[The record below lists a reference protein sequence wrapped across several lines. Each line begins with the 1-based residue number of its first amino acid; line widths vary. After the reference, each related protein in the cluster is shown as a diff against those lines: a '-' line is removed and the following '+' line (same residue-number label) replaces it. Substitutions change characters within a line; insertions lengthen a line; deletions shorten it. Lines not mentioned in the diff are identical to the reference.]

1 MSADLGAIK
10 RKLGPRKRHVN
21 LNIQAAKEVKQRPI
35 EGDLDLEQLLDDTRE
50 KRDQLQQHLTVY
62 KSLRTQLEE
71 TAESIGKREYDK
83 VMEDY
88 DDYADLT
95 LEAEQLVVGLSSRM
109 EMIKDRM
116 EFKLRRGSVK
126 VNIELEEKMLE
137 IERQKAEI
145 EHRKLQ
151 IEAERLNLEKEKL
164 KKKLEVETAKQGMK
178 SNTVKLPK
186 LDFNK
191 FSGELLKWQE
201 FWDSFESAI
210 HSNASLNPVEK
221 MNYLRAKLEGEA
233 EEVISGLTLTN
244 ANYEEA
250 ISLLQKRFGQN
261 EIIINAHYT
270 SLMDMPASSSSTS
283 ALRTRYDSIEK
294 HLRSLQALGEDV
306 NTKMLVSLIMT
317 KLPKDV
323 ITHLT
328 DHKED
333 GQEWTV
339 QLLRDKLHRFI
350 TNRENAERQCGIK
363 DDSKHTARSMW
374 LTSED
379 KEGKTTTETL
389 FSVTKPPKDQKVRRR
404 DICVYCQG
412 KHWSDECKKYATVA
426 ARKEKIKGQ
435 CFICLKPGHHQKDC
449 KANKVCVHCQ
459 QKNKHHRSLCINKF
473 QEKPAETAHVVTE
486 TISPVTDNTLLAS
499 DEQVLMQTA
508 TVEVENLEKSGKQT
522 IRLLLDTG
530 SQRSYITEQL
540 ADKLQLPIKGSETLT
555 VYTFNTSKP
564 RQLQTPVTE
573 LRLLTKDGSSLH
585 LRVNVV
591 PKITGTLQ
599 RACFDTKKIEHLL
612 KDITLADSIPT
623 SKETASIELLLGS
636 DYYCDIFFGDI
647 QMKQVVPGLNL
658 MASKLGWILT
668 GRIKCQEAQ
677 SAPSISMLTYTSSPV
692 SAHLAAQFN
701 VQTLPAE
708 QKPQLDDFW
717 KLETLGIS
725 EPVSVND
732 DDQALQKFNDTVR
745 FEDGRYQVTWPW
757 KKESPSLPTN
767 YQLALGRL
775 RCLTNRLAKNP
786 ERLTKY
792 DAVIQ
797 DQLHKG
803 IVEIVPDEE
812 SVNTLKH
819 YIPHHEIVTPEKTTT
834 KIRIVFDASA
844 KTKKGSQSLNENL
857 HRGPIILEDLCGL
870 LMRFRI
876 NRVALIADVEKAFH
890 QVGLQP
896 EDRDVT
902 RFLWL
907 KDATKPT
914 LENNVQELRF
924 TRVPF
929 GMISSPFLLAA
940 TVKYHLNKADTPV
953 AKKISDNM
961 HVDNMVTGV
970 ATSEQAV
977 EFYKEA
983 KSLFQSSSMNLR
995 EWASNS
1001 KEFLQNIPES
1011 DQTRGDTMKIL
1022 GTTWN
1027 MTSDT
1032 IFVNG
1037 SETSSCPVTSKREA
1051 LQSISRIYDPLG
1063 FFSPVTLNG
1072 KLFLQEL
1079 WKNELDWDE
1088 TLSELQQ
1095 QQWYKIQDDHTPLS
1109 SIPVPR
1115 YIGIGTENKLFCF
1128 TDASAKAYSAAV
1140 YLYSSVGRTAN
1151 VNLVFSKA
1159 RVAPTKQLSI
1169 PRLELLAVVI
1179 GTRCLNYVTE
1189 QLQLTVTDRVLWTDS
1204 QCVLHWMKSHKPLP
1218 VFVQNRLKEIKSHK
1232 DIKFRY
1238 VTTTQNPA
1246 DLATRGVSAEA
1257 LIDNQLWWHGPSW
1270 LSDDETKWPSWDF
1283 QQIDDNTLDQMAK
1296 QAGSPQIMYETP
1308 ALIEMENKQE
1318 HSVKP
1323 VAPFELNEKNYSCL
1337 TRLLRVTAWAL
1348 RFILKVKKKST
1359 GKEELQAEEIE
1370 QAKLMWER
1378 HVQNSSF
1385 SSEINAVKKNTKNNL
1400 KDQLS
1405 LQLDQNGILRCHG
1418 RMIRENLPES
1428 SIFPK
1433 LLPKNHAFT
1442 SLLINS
1448 FHDKLMHAG
1457 VSHTLSAIRREF
1469 WIPQGRTTVRNVL
1482 LNCRRCR
1489 RHQGGPYKMPKMAP
1503 YPPSRIEESSPFTY
1517 TGLDYLGPLYVKVNG
1532 VTQKVWVC
1540 LFTCLAVRAV
1550 HLEVIHDLSA
1560 QQFVLCLRRFIARR
1574 GKPKEIISDNASQ
1587 FKLAK
1592 STVEE
1597 AWQFATTSPDT
1608 QSYLANEGITWSF
1621 IIELAP
1627 WMGGFYERL
1636 VGLVKQALRKS
1647 IGKICLNIVQLET
1660 ILTEI
1665 EAVINS
1671 RPLVYVGADLKSGFA
1686 LTPGDFLSLNPK
1698 TGVSFLETEDE
1709 QLQDPDFVEKLSSA
1723 KKLLETW
1730 KKGQKHLN
1738 TFWKLWFDEYV
1749 LSLRERSQK
1758 YLKAPRVQAKV
1769 QPTKGDVVLL
1779 KESSP
1784 RGTWKLAMIEEII
1797 TSKDNEVRAATI
1809 RTATGKLLNRPLN
1822 FLCPLE
1828 CAEVKQES
1836 NECTEPRSSSEEQHD
1851 VPKQKSGIEP
1861 AEKRP
1866 LRRAA
1871 AEARRK
1877 LNRLL
1882 NT

>member
-1 MSADLGAIK
+1 
-10 RKLGPRKRHVN
+10 
-21 LNIQAAKEVKQRPI
+21 
-35 EGDLDLEQLLDDTRE
+35 
-50 KRDQLQQHLTVY
+50 
-62 KSLRTQLEE
+62 
-71 TAESIGKREYDK
+71 
-83 VMEDY
+83 
-88 DDYADLT
+88 
-95 LEAEQLVVGLSSRM
+95 
-109 EMIKDRM
+109 
-116 EFKLRRGSVK
+116 
-126 VNIELEEKMLE
+126 
-137 IERQKAEI
+137 
-145 EHRKLQ
+145 
-151 IEAERLNLEKEKL
+151 
-164 KKKLEVETAKQGMK
+164 
-178 SNTVKLPK
+178 
-186 LDFNK
+186 
-191 FSGELLKWQE
+191 
-201 FWDSFESAI
+201 
-210 HSNASLNPVEK
+210 

-250 ISLLQKRFGQN
+250 IRLLQKRFGQN
-261 EIIINAHYT
+261 DIIINAHYT
-270 SLMDMPASSSSTS
+270 SLMDRTCLLRCSTS
-283 ALRTRYDSIEK
+283 ALRTSYDSIEK

-306 NTKMLVSLIMT
+306 NTKILVSLIMT

-323 ITHLT
+323 ITPLT

-363 DDSKHTARSMW
+363 YDSKHTARSMW

-379 KEGKTTTETL
+379 KECKTTTETL

-412 KHWSDECKKYATVA
+412 KHWSDECKTYATVA

-435 CFICLKPGHHQKDC
+435 CFICLKPGHHQKGC

-459 QKNKHHRSLCINKF
+459 QKNKHHRNLCINKF

-486 TISPVTDNTLLAS
+486 TISTVTENTLLAS

-585 LRVNVV
+585 LTVNVV

-612 KDITLADSIPT
+612 KDITLTDSIPT
-623 SKETASIELLLGS
+623 SKETESIELLLGS

-658 MASKLGWILT
+658 MASMLGWILT

-677 SAPSISMLTYTSSPV
+677 SAPSISMLTCTSSPA

-701 VQTLPAE
+701 VQTPPTE

-775 RCLTNRLAKNP
+775 RSLTNRLAKNP
-786 ERLTKY
+786 EHLTKY

-857 HRGPIILEDLCGL
+857 YRGPIILEDLCGL
-870 LMRFRI
+870 LMRFRL

-929 GMISSPFLLAA
+929 GMISSSFLLAA

-953 AKKISDNM
+953 AKRISDNM
-961 HVDNMVTGV
+961 YVDNMVTGV

-1027 MTSDT
+1027 MTGDT

-1051 LQSISRIYDPLG
+1051 LQSISRINDPLG

-1115 YIGIGTENKLFCF
+1115 YI
-1128 TDASAKAYSAAV
+1128 
-1140 YLYSSVGRTAN
+1140 VGRTAN

-1159 RVAPTKQLSI
+1159 CVAPTKQLSI

-1218 VFVQNRLKEIKSHK
+1218 IFVQNRLKEIKSHK

-1257 LIDNQLWWHGPSW
+1257 LLDNQLWWHGPSW
-1270 LSDDETKWPSWDF
+1270 LSDDESKWPSWDF

-1296 QAGSPQIMYETP
+1296 QASSPQIMYETP

-1323 VAPFELNEKNYSCL
+1323 VEPFELNEKNYSCL

-1359 GKEELQAEEIE
+1359 GKEELKAEEIE
-1370 QAKLMWER
+1370 QAKLKWEK

-1385 SSEINAVKKNTKNNL
+1385 SSAINAVLKNTKNDL
-1400 KDQLS
+1400 KDQLG
-1405 LQLDQNGILRCHG
+1405 LQLDQYRILRCHG

-1448 FHDKLMHAG
+1448 FHEKLMHAG

-1489 RHQGGPYKMPKMAP
+1489 RHRGGPYKMPKMAP

-1517 TGLDYLGPLYVKVNG
+1517 TGLDYMGPLYVKVNG

-1560 QQFVLCLRRFIARR
+1560 QQFVLCLRRFITRR

-1608 QSYLANEGITWSF
+1608 QSYLANEGITWLL

-1636 VGLVKQALRKS
+1636 VGL
-1647 IGKICLNIVQLET
+1647 LET

-1698 TGVSFLETEDE
+1698 TGVPFLETEDE

-1749 LSLRERSQK
+1749 LTLRERSQK

-1769 QPTKGDVVLL
+1769 QPTQGDVVLL

-1828 CAEVKQES
+1828 CAEVKQEF
-1836 NECTEPRSSSEEQHD
+1836 NECTVPRSSSEEQHD

>member
-10 RKLGPRKRHVN
+10 RNLGPRKRHVN

-62 KSLRTQLEE
+62 TSLRTQLEE
-71 TAESIGKREYDK
+71 TAQSIGKREYDK

-126 VNIELEEKMLE
+126 VNIELEEKILE

-164 KKKLEVETAKQGMK
+164 KKKLEVETAKQDMK

-250 ISLLQKRFGQN
+250 IRLLQKRFGQN

-323 ITHLT
+323 ITPLT
-328 DHKED
+328 DHKEV

-350 TNRENAERQCGIK
+350 TNRENAERQ
-363 DDSKHTARSMW
+363 
-374 LTSED
+374 
-379 KEGKTTTETL
+379 
-389 FSVTKPPKDQKVRRR
+389 
-404 DICVYCQG
+404 
-412 KHWSDECKKYATVA
+412 
-426 ARKEKIKGQ
+426 KEKIKGQ

-486 TISPVTDNTLLAS
+486 TISPVTENTLLAS

-585 LRVNVV
+585 LRVDVV

-612 KDITLADSIPT
+612 KDITLADSIPA

-636 DYYCDIFFGDI
+636 DYYCDIFSGDI
-647 QMKQVVPGLNL
+647 QVVPGLNL

-677 SAPSISMLTYTSSPV
+677 SAPSISMLTYTSSP
-692 SAHLAAQFN
+692 
-701 VQTLPAE
+701 
-708 QKPQLDDFW
+708 
-717 KLETLGIS
+717 
-725 EPVSVND
+725 
-732 DDQALQKFNDTVR
+732 
-745 FEDGRYQVTWPW
+745 
-757 KKESPSLPTN
+757 
-767 YQLALGRL
+767 
-775 RCLTNRLAKNP
+775 
-786 ERLTKY
+786 
-792 DAVIQ
+792 
-797 DQLHKG
+797 
-803 IVEIVPDEE
+803 
-812 SVNTLKH
+812 
-819 YIPHHEIVTPEKTTT
+819 
-834 KIRIVFDASA
+834 
-844 KTKKGSQSLNENL
+844 
-857 HRGPIILEDLCGL
+857 
-870 LMRFRI
+870 
-876 NRVALIADVEKAFH
+876 
-890 QVGLQP
+890 
-896 EDRDVT
+896 
-902 RFLWL
+902 
-907 KDATKPT
+907 
-914 LENNVQELRF
+914 
-924 TRVPF
+924 
-929 GMISSPFLLAA
+929 
-940 TVKYHLNKADTPV
+940 
-953 AKKISDNM
+953 
-961 HVDNMVTGV
+961 
-970 ATSEQAV
+970 
-977 EFYKEA
+977 
-983 KSLFQSSSMNLR
+983 
-995 EWASNS
+995 
-1001 KEFLQNIPES
+1001 
-1011 DQTRGDTMKIL
+1011 
-1022 GTTWN
+1022 
-1027 MTSDT
+1027 
-1032 IFVNG
+1032 
-1037 SETSSCPVTSKREA
+1037 
-1051 LQSISRIYDPLG
+1051 
-1063 FFSPVTLNG
+1063 
-1072 KLFLQEL
+1072 
-1079 WKNELDWDE
+1079 
-1088 TLSELQQ
+1088 
-1095 QQWYKIQDDHTPLS
+1095 
-1109 SIPVPR
+1109 
-1115 YIGIGTENKLFCF
+1115 
-1128 TDASAKAYSAAV
+1128 
-1140 YLYSSVGRTAN
+1140 
-1151 VNLVFSKA
+1151 
-1159 RVAPTKQLSI
+1159 
-1169 PRLELLAVVI
+1169 
-1179 GTRCLNYVTE
+1179 
-1189 QLQLTVTDRVLWTDS
+1189 
-1204 QCVLHWMKSHKPLP
+1204 CVLHWMKSQKPLP

-1296 QAGSPQIMYETP
+1296 QASSPQIMYETP

-1318 HSVKP
+1318 HS
-1323 VAPFELNEKNYSCL
+1323 NYSCL

-1348 RFILKVKKKST
+1348 RFILKVKKKKST
-1359 GKEELQAEEIE
+1359 GKEELKAEEIE

-1378 HVQNSSF
+1378 HVQNRSF
-1385 SSEINAVKKNTKNNL
+1385 SSAINAVQKNTKNNL
-1400 KDQLS
+1400 KTQLG
-1405 LQLDQNGILRCHG
+1405 LQLDQNRILRCHG

-1433 LLPKNHAFT
+1433 LLPKNRAFT

-1448 FHDKLMHAG
+1448 FHEKLMHAG
-1457 VSHTLSAIRREF
+1457 VSHTHHTHQLSDENS
-1469 WIPQGRTTVRNVL
+1469 GS
-1482 LNCRRCR
+1482 
-1489 RHQGGPYKMPKMAP
+1489 HK
-1503 YPPSRIEESSPFTY
+1503 EE
-1517 TGLDYLGPLYVKVNG
+1517 
-1532 VTQKVWVC
+1532 Q
-1540 LFTCLAVRAV
+1540 
-1550 HLEVIHDLSA
+1550 
-1560 QQFVLCLRRFIARR
+1560 RR

-1627 WMGGFYERL
+1627 WMGGFYELL

-1665 EAVINS
+1665 EAVKNS

-1698 TGVSFLETEDE
+1698 IGVPFLETEDE

-1738 TFWKLWFDEYV
+1738 TFWKLWFHEYV

-1797 TSKDNEVRAATI
+1797 TSR
-1809 RTATGKLLNRPLN
+1809 
-1822 FLCPLE
+1822 
-1828 CAEVKQES
+1828 
-1836 NECTEPRSSSEEQHD
+1836 
-1851 VPKQKSGIEP
+1851 
-1861 AEKRP
+1861 
-1866 LRRAA
+1866 
-1871 AEARRK
+1871 
-1877 LNRLL
+1877 
-1882 NT
+1882 